1 MGKDRVEPG
10 RGRRSAV
17 VKPPAKKRSNNAF
30 YVLLAVVAI
39 AGVGIITYLTT
50 RTGDARNASPIDP
63 TLPPVQSQGYVI
75 GSATAPIEV
84 TEFADFE
91 CPACERFTSIT
102 EPDVRARLVNTGTIR
117 MRFIDYPLPMHRNT
131 WNASRSA
138 ACADAQ
144 GKFWEMHDLIYANQD
159 KWNGEATSSPD
170 KVLKEIARQV
180 PGMDQGKFAACVD
193 SKEMQA
199 KIQAHYNIAQQRQI
213 GVTPTFYIGNTKF
226 EGAMPFDEFKKQ
238 VEIAV
243 AAAPKNAPAMGGDT
257 SLKSPAKSGAPAAGS
272 TKK

>member
-1 MGKDRVEPG
+1 M
-10 RGRRSAV
+10 
-17 VKPPAKKRSNNAF
+17 VKPAAKKRSNSAF
-30 YVLLAVVAI
+30 YILLAVVAI

-63 TLPPVQSQGYVI
+63 TLPAVKSEGYVI

-91 CPACERFTSIT
+91 CPACERFASIT
-102 EPDVRARLVNTGTIR
+102 EPDVRARLVNAGTIR

-131 WNASRSA
+131 WNASRAA
-138 ACADAQ
+138 ACANVQ

-159 KWNGEATSSPD
+159 RWNGEATSSPD

-180 PGMDQGKFAACVD
+180 PGLDQSKFDACVD

-213 GVTPTFYIGNTKF
+213 NVTPTFYIGNTRF

-238 VEIAV
+238 VELAV
-243 AAAPKNAPAMGGDT
+243 AAAPKNPAALGGDT
-257 SLKSPAKSGAPAAGS
+257 SLKAEAPAKGS